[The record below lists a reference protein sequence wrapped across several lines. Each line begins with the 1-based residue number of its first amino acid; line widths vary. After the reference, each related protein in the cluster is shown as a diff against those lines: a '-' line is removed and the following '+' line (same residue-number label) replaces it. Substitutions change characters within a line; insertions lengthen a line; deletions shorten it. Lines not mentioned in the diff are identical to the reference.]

1 MQLEEQRRA
10 IEYQKKKMETV
21 SARQR
26 LKLGKAAFLNI
37 VKKVIS
43 AYGFIFFSSSS
54 SCQVPS
60 SFLMK
65 RYRLSIGSASAF

>member
-10 IEYQKKKMETV
+10 IEYQKKKMETL

-37 VKKVIS
+37 VKKGRGES
-43 AYGFIFFSSSS
+43 RGES
-54 SCQVPS
+54 
-60 SFLMK
+60 
-65 RYRLSIGSASAF
+65 GG

>member
-10 IEYQKKKMETV
+10 IEYQKKKMETL

-37 VKKVIS
+37 VKK
-43 AYGFIFFSSSS
+43 GFHVDQSPGLCS
-54 SCQVPS
+54 
-60 SFLMK
+60 
-65 RYRLSIGSASAF
+65 RLQGR

>member
-10 IEYQKKKMETV
+10 IEYQKKKMETL

-37 VKKVIS
+37 VKKGS
-43 AYGFIFFSSSS
+43 NS
-54 SCQVPS
+54 
-60 SFLMK
+60 
-65 RYRLSIGSASAF
+65 LSKGSTACKKP